1 MDVNETLK
9 ERDNRYGDF
18 KYVARVTEDLMNVI
32 SFAPQ
37 WDNLTPVHKQAF
49 HMIFSK
55 IARSVCG
62 DPMYTDNIHDIA
74 GYAKLLEDYLIKTNG
89 E

>member
-1 MDVNETLK
+1 MDVNQTL
-9 ERDNRYGDF
+9 EQRGSRYGEFED
-18 KYVARVTEDLMNVI
+18 VATVTHQLYQVI
-32 SFAPQ
+32 SGAPSYNDLPPIQ
-37 WDNLTPVHKQAF
+37 KEAYN
-49 HMIFSK
+49 MIFSK

-62 DPMYTDNIHDIA
+62 DPTYTDNIHDIV